1 MRWSRTAL
9 IALVAVAALLLG
21 VPLHSAD
28 EKRLTVFAASGSYS
42 VAVVDRDGKPYVGLS
57 ELVAPLAH
65 PEIKINRDRVRVKG
79 QIEAELQ
86 DGKSKVKVGAGQ
98 LDLGAKVVVEDDHV
112 YIPLHTVPQFLSRVL
127 GLACD
132 LHESSRRLLVSSA
145 AVHFSAE
152 LRKGETP
159 ALVLTFSAPVNP
171 AVSTEPGRLRLSFAR
186 DPVVSTSGNF
196 KFDDASIPAATYTE
210 SADGAELDVS
220 GKVPLMAN
228 FSDGGRTITIAPAP
242 AGATQAQPAPPA
254 PAAGAPTAPGA
265 QAPAAQAPT
274 GPPAPMVAGSPH
286 TRYLVVIDPA
296 HGGDDPGAKFND
308 KLVEKDVTLA
318 FAKRLRAALAD
329 RGITAHLLREGDNTI
344 SNEQRAASANN
355 LHVTIY
361 VAVHA
366 SVPGAGV
373 RLYTT
378 LLPDADMKPATF
390 YPWQTAGAIF
400 AKQSRVV
407 AQAAVEELGKR
418 KATVLLMPANLAPMN
433 NIAGAAI
440 GVELTAP
447 AEEPDRILSAKYQD
461 VVAAAVASGIA
472 NARSTLEA
480 PAQ

>member
-1 MRWSRTAL
+1 MRSSRTAL
-9 IALVAVAALLLG
+9 IALAAVAALLLRL
-21 VPLHSAD
+21 PLQSAD
-28 EKRLTVFAASGSYS
+28 EKRLTVFGSSGSYS
-42 VAVVDRDGKPYVGLS
+42 VSVVERDGKPYVALA
-57 ELVAPLAH
+57 ELVTPLAH
-65 PEIKINRDRVRVKG
+65 PEIKVSGNRVRVKG
-79 QIEAELQ
+79 QLEAELQ
-86 DGKSKVKVGAGQ
+86 DGKSKIKVGAGQ
-98 LDLGAKVVVEDDHV
+98 LDLGAKVVVEDDKV

-127 GLACD
+127 GVACD
-132 LHESSRRLLVSSA
+132 LHEGSRRLLVSSA
-145 AVHFSAE
+145 AIHFSAE

-159 ALVLTFSAPVNP
+159 ALVLTFTAPVNP
-171 AVSTEPGRLRLSFAR
+171 AISTEPGRLRLSFAR
-186 DPVVSTSGNF
+186 DAVVSSSGSF
-196 KFDDASIPAATYTE
+196 KFDDASIPGATYAE

-242 AGATQAQPAPPA
+242 AGAAQVQAA
-254 PAAGAPTAPGA
+254 PAAPATAP
-265 QAPAAQAPT
+265 QAPGVQPTGPQAPT
-274 GPPAPMVAGSPH
+274 GPPAPMVAGSPR

-318 FAKRLRAALAD
+318 FARRLRAALAD
-329 RGITAHLLREGDNTI
+329 RGITAHLLRDGDSTI

-355 LHVTIY
+355 LHATIY

-366 SVPGAGV
+366 SVPGTGV

-390 YPWQTAGAIF
+390 YPWQTAGAFF
-400 AKQSRVV
+400 AKQSRIV
-407 AQAAVEELGKR
+407 AQASVEELGKR

-447 AEEPDRILSAKYQD
+447 AEEPDRIQSAKYQD

>member
-1 MRWSRTAL
+1 MRSSKLAL
-9 IALVAVAALLLG
+9 AALVAVAALVLRA
-21 VPLHSAD
+21 PLHSAD
-28 EKRLTVFAASGSYS
+28 DRRLTVFNTSGSYS
-42 VAVVDRDGKPYVGLS
+42 VAVVERDGKPYVALA
-57 ELVAPLAH
+57 ELVTPLSH
-65 PEIKINRDRVRVKG
+65 PEIKVTGDKVRVKG
-79 QIEAELQ
+79 QLEAELR

-127 GLACD
+127 GVNCD
-132 LHESSRRLLVSSA
+132 LHEGARRLLISSA
-145 AVHFSAE
+145 AIHFSAE

-171 AVSTEPGRLRLSFAR
+171 SISTEPGRLRMSFAR
-186 DPVVSTSGNF
+186 DPVVSSSASF
-196 KFDDASIPAATYTE
+196 KFDDATIPAATYSE

-228 FSDGGRTITIAPAP
+228 FSDGGKTITIAPAP
-242 AGATQAQPAPPA
+242 ASSAQVNAPA
-254 PAAGAPTAPGA
+254 PATPETPGPQAATPQTPAGT
-265 QAPAAQAPT
+265 
-274 GPPAPMVAGSPH
+274 APMVAGTPR

-296 HGGDDPGAKFND
+296 HGGDDPGARFSD

-318 FAKRLRAALAD
+318 FARRLRAALAD
-329 RGITAHLLREGDNTI
+329 RGITAHLLREGDSTL

-366 SVPGAGV
+366 SIPGTGV

-390 YPWQTAGAIF
+390 YPWQTAGAFF
-400 AKQSRVV
+400 ARQSRVV
-407 AQAAVEELGKR
+407 AQAAVDELGKR
-418 KATVLLMPANLAPMN
+418 KATVLMMPANLRPMN

-447 AEEPDRILSAKYQD
+447 AEEPERILSGKYQD
-461 VVAAAVASGIA
+461 VLAAAIASGIA
-472 NARSTLEA
+472 NARSVLEA